1 MLKPWQVTSANHLL
15 SVIRTHG
22 SAADLSSTGTGK
34 TFTALA
40 VAQALQL
47 PTLIVCPEIAVTAW
61 NLAAEEHFNE
71 RFSVINY
78 ERIRLGE
85 TGFGTWSNQ
94 GAMRAKRSPVFVCSR
109 CLRRYNSPKDF
120 DACPYSPLGVHCV
133 DCKSPRPPR
142 LGEFYFRPG
151 VKFLVFD
158 EAHRCGGGDSLNAEL
173 LIAAKRQKIPHL
185 MLSATLAE
193 NPLKL
198 RAIGYSLGLHNDG
211 HDEVLANGRRG
222 LRAYRAWLGSNSC
235 RRDPRF
241 KGFKWFAG
249 AEEQRSI
256 MSGIRAQIIPERGVR
271 VRCEEIPGFP
281 EQVISADLIDLE
293 PTDTA
298 ALKELYEQLEGS
310 LEITKIL
317 RLRQEIEMR
326 KIPAIVEVAR
336 DRMEQGFSIGTFL
349 NFRDS
354 LEELSRLLGCP
365 YIDGTITGKK
375 RDEIIAGY
383 QRNDFTCLG
392 LNSDA
397 ASLAINL
404 QDLDGQHPRFG
415 IVSPPWSAVCFR
427 QLTGRFRREGGR
439 STSYFKTLFAAGT
452 VEVKMWRALRGK
464 LNCLDSLNDND
475 LQPNNLHMA

>member
-40 VAQALQL
+40 IAQALQL
-47 PTLIVCPEIAVTAW
+47 PTLIVCPKIAVTAW

-71 RFSVINY
+71 RFSVVNY
-78 ERIRLGE
+78 ERLRLGE
-85 TGFGTWSNQ
+85 TGFGAWSNQ
-94 GAMRAKRSPVFVCSR
+94 GAMRARRSPVFVCSR

-120 DACPYSPLGVHCV
+120 DACPYSSLGVHCV
-133 DCKSPRPPR
+133 DCKPSRPPR
-142 LGEFYFRPG
+142 LGEFQFRPG

-158 EAHRCGGGDSLNAEL
+158 EAHRCGGDDSLNAEL
-173 LIAAKRQKIPHL
+173 LLAAKRQKIPHL

-198 RAIGYSLGLHNDG
+198 RAIGYSLDLHNDK
-211 HDEVLANGRRG
+211 HDEVANGRIGKRN
-222 LRAYRAWLGSNSC
+222 YYSWLSRHGC

-271 VRCEEIPGFP
+271 VRCEDIPNFP
-281 EQVISADLIDLE
+281 SQVISSDLVDMDESATRRIADLY
-293 PTDTA
+293 T
-298 ALKELYEQLEGS
+298 QLEEEGR

-317 RLRQEIEMR
+317 KARQEIEIL
-326 KIPAIVEVAR
+326 KIPAFVEIAQ
-336 DRMEQGFSIGTFL
+336 DRLAQGFSVGVFV
-349 NFRDS
+349 NFRATIEAVS
-354 LEELSRLLGCP
+354 KILGCDF
-365 YIDGTITGKK
+365 IDGTVTGKK
-375 RDEIIAGY
+375 RDEVISAF
-383 QRNDFTCLG
+383 QNNNSRCLA

-397 ASLAINL
+397 AGLSISL
-404 QDLDGQHPRFG
+404 QDLTGDAPRAG
-415 IVSPPWSAVCFR
+415 IVSPPWSAVTFR

-439 STSYFKTLFAAGT
+439 SKSFFKVLFAAGT
-452 VEVKMWRALRGK
+452 VETRMWRALRGK
-464 LNCLDSLNDND
+464 LDCLDALNDDD
-475 LQPNNLHMA
+475 LKPENLV